1 MSFNENH
8 SISLSNYE
16 EWFIL
21 YMDDELS
28 ASQKEMV
35 DQFLL
40 LHPHLQEEMDLL
52 LSTKLP
58 TDAMVFFDKSSLK
71 ASAMKLNTVDE
82 SLLLYIDNELSPAE
96 RKRVEEKAQADD
108 VLRQQLQLLRKTKL
122 DAADG
127 SITYPDKTELYRHTE
142 KVVVLFP
149 VWMRIAVAVILILFA
164 TLFFLN
170 NGSDQPASPNAGFA
184 QTDEPIKPDTKGQPL
199 PANSIRDAMQPEE
212 QPVIAK
218 TGKNRQPAEKRTP
231 VLQPLAPQKAPL
243 PQQLVLPVEEDGVE
257 TAALAK
263 MEPVKTGVSVLTN
276 DQASALN
283 KIVANPT
290 VTSATLASY
299 NPIESPEEPAVTEGD
314 FEPKR
319 SSAKGFLRKVTR
331 FLERRTGIGTANADN
346 EILVGAVALKL
357 N

>member
-8 SISLSNYE
+8 IINQSNYE
-16 EWFIL
+16 EWFVL

-35 DQFLL
+35 DRFLL
-40 LHPHLQEEMDLL
+40 LHPHLQEELDLL

-58 TDAMVFFDKSSLK
+58 ADDVVFFDKSSLT
-71 ASAMKLNTVDE
+71 AGAMKLNIVDE

-96 RKRVEEKAQADD
+96 QKRVEETIASNAD
-108 VLRQQLQLLRKTKL
+108 LGLQHQLLQKTKL
-122 DAADG
+122 DA
-127 SITYPDKTELYRHTE
+127 SEVIPYPDKKELYRHTE
-142 KVVVLFP
+142 KVVALFP
-149 VWMRIAVAVILILFA
+149 VWMRIAVAVIILLFA
-164 TLFFLN
+164 SLFFLT
-170 NGSDQPASPNAGFA
+170 GESDKVAFPDAGLAQKVEPVKPAKQKLPQPADNSQETIHPES
-184 QTDEPIKPDTKGQPL
+184 QPD
-199 PANSIRDAMQPEE
+199 
-212 QPVIAK
+212 IAK
-218 TGKNRQPAEKRTP
+218 VETRQQPAVKSSP
-231 VLQPLAPQKAPL
+231 AVQPTVSDKKTL
-243 PQQLVLPVEEDGVE
+243 QQLVLPLKEEGIE

-263 MEPVKTGVSVLTN
+263 VDAVLTN
-276 DQASALN
+276 TATLTEKQAVALN
-283 KIVANPT
+283 KIVANPS

-299 NPIESPEEPAVTEGD
+299 NPIESPEAPAVTEGD

-319 SSAKGFLRKVTR
+319 TSAKGFLRKVTR